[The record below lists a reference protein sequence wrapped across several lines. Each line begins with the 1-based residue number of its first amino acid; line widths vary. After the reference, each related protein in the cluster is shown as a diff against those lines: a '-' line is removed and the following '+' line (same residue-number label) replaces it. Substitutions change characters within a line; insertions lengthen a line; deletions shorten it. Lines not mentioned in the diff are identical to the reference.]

1 MSTIMK
7 GQVVGVHYVGTFDDG
22 TEFDNSRTRGN
33 PLFFRVGERQVIN
46 GFETAVMGM
55 SVGETKNFV
64 VTPEQAY
71 GHNDP
76 NLLREVPR
84 NNFPTDFAF
93 KEGMVVEMKSPQ
105 GKPFPAQVT
114 SFTQDAVTLDFN
126 HPLSGKT
133 LNLEIELVKTEDSE
147 ETTTTKGET

>member
-1 MSTIMK
+1 MK

-84 NNFPTDFAF
+84 NNFPKDFAF

-133 LNLEIELVKTEDSE
+133 LNFEIELVKTEDSE

>member
-1 MSTIMK
+1 MK

-133 LNLEIELVKTEDSE
+133 LNFEIELVKTEDSE

>member
-1 MSTIMK
+1 
-7 GQVVGVHYVGTFDDG
+7 
-22 TEFDNSRTRGN
+22 
-33 PLFFRVGERQVIN
+33 
-46 GFETAVMGM
+46 M

-133 LNLEIELVKTEDSE
+133 LNFEIELVKTEDSE

>member
-1 MSTIMK
+1 MK

-93 KEGMVVEMKSPQ
+93 KEGMMVEMKSPQ

-133 LNLEIELVKTEDSE
+133 LNFEIELVKTEDSE